1 LTIPW
6 RAIDAEGDVFD
17 ILMQTR
23 RNAKA
28 AKRFLQRLINQFGEP
43 RVVITDK
50 LRSYVK
56 PIKTL
61 VPDADHRGHK
71 GLNNAIEGSHRPT
84 RKREKIFGRF
94 KSHRQAQRFL
104 SAHDQI
110 NLIFRPRRFQ
120 LTANSYRHA
129 RADAFSLWA
138 EYTIEMVA

>member
-1 LTIPW
+1 
-6 RAIDAEGDVFD
+6 V
-17 ILMQTR
+17 QTR

-28 AKRFLQRLINQFGEP
+28 VKRFLQRLITQFGKP

-50 LRSYVK
+50 LRSYFK

-61 VPDADHRGHK
+61 VPDADHRAHK
-71 GLNNAIEGSHRPT
+71 ELNNAIEGSHRPT
-84 RKREKIFGRF
+84 RKREKIIGRF

-110 NLIFRPRRFQ
+110 NLICRPRRFQ

-129 RADAFSLWA
+129 RVDAFSLWA
-138 EYTIEMVA
+138 EYTIETVP